1 MKEVAL
7 EIRNL
12 KKSFGNQSVIKDV
25 NLEVGTGEFISLL
38 GASGSGK
45 TTLLRLIAGLEQP
58 DSGTIENDEQ
68 MFYSN
73 EDTTQMMAPS
83 KRNIGMVFQDFALW
97 PHMSVFENVAYPLRV
112 KKDTK
117 QLKQRVRE
125 VLQEVRLERY
135 EKRKIHEL
143 SGGQQQRVSLARA
156 IISRCDLVLMDEPL
170 SALDAGLRE
179 DMRLLIQRLVK
190 QYGMT
195 AIFVTH
201 DQYEAMTMSDR
212 IAVMQEGRIEQCDTP
227 ENLYAK
233 PQSEAVAR
241 FIGKET
247 FIKGTLKENRFIIQ
261 EENTLDGADEGTL
274 ERTSAVSAVNLAEK
288 TEKDKHSKDNQA
300 DPKTTSD
307 TILKEKVND
316 KEDANT
322 ISIDVE
328 GNIHDGYYGLLLRPE
343 NVCTSH
349 KGQHAVVSTVSF
361 TGERYE
367 YTAYIND
374 MTIMF
379 YDRRF
384 YAEGDQVNLE
394 FEVKQE
400 YLIKMEDI

>member
-1 MKEVAL
+1 VNEVAL
-7 EIRNL
+7 EIHNL
-12 KKSFGNQSVIKDV
+12 KKSFGNQNVIRNV
-25 NLEVGTGEFISLL
+25 NLEVGSGEFISLL

-68 MFYSN
+68 LYYSN
-73 EDTTQMMAPS
+73 EGTTQMLAPS

-97 PHMSVFENVAYPLRV
+97 PHMSVFENIAYPLRV

-117 QLKQRVRE
+117 NLKQRVRE
-125 VLQEVRLERY
+125 VLQEVRLEGY

-241 FIGKET
+241 FIGKGA
-247 FIKGTLKENRFIIQ
+247 FVKGTLKENRFIIQ
-261 EENTLDGADEGTL
+261 KENVIDEAEEGTP
-274 ERTSAVSAVNLAEK
+274 ERLSAVSAVDLAGDSK
-288 TEKDKHSKDNQA
+288 KDRDTKDNPSDFKA
-300 DPKTTSD
+300 TSD
-307 TILKEKVND
+307 TNLKEKDN
-316 KEDANT
+316 EAANT
-322 ISIDVE
+322 LFLDVE
-328 GNIHDGYYGLLLRPE
+328 GDINDGYYGLLLRPE
-343 NVCTSH
+343 NVYTSH

-374 MTIMF
+374 MIVMF
-379 YDRRF
+379 YDRKF

-400 YLIKMEDI
+400 YLIKMEDV

>member
-1 MKEVAL
+1 MNEVAL
-7 EIRNL
+7 EIHNL
-12 KKSFGNQSVIKDV
+12 KKSFGNQNVIRNV
-25 NLEVGTGEFISLL
+25 NLEVGSGEFISLL

-68 MFYSN
+68 LYYSN
-73 EDTTQMMAPS
+73 EDTTQMLAPS

-117 QLKQRVRE
+117 NLKQRVRE
-125 VLQEVRLERY
+125 VLQEVRLEGY

-241 FIGKET
+241 FIGKGA
-247 FIKGTLKENRFIIQ
+247 FVKGTLKENRFIIQ
-261 EENTLDGADEGTL
+261 KENALDDAEEGTP
-274 ERTSAVSAVNLAEK
+274 ERLSAVSAVGLAEDSK
-288 TEKDKHSKDNQA
+288 KDRDTKDNPS
-300 DPKTTSD
+300 DFKTTSD
-307 TILKEKVND
+307 TTLKEKAKDN
-316 KEDANT
+316 EAANT
-322 ISIDVE
+322 LFLDVE
-328 GNIHDGYYGLLLRPE
+328 GDIDDGYYGLLLRPE
-343 NVCTSH
+343 NVYTSH

-367 YTAYIND
+367 YTAYISD
-374 MTIMF
+374 MIVMF
-379 YDRRF
+379 YDRKF

-394 FEVKQE
+394 FEVNQE

>member
-1 MKEVAL
+1 MAL
-7 EIRNL
+7 EIHNL
-12 KKSFGNQSVIKDV
+12 KKSFGNQSVIRDV
-25 NLEVGTGEFISLL
+25 NLEVGSGEFISLL

-58 DSGTIENDEQ
+58 DSGTIENHEQ
-68 MFYSN
+68 LYYSN
-73 EDTTQMMAPS
+73 EGPTQMLAPS

-97 PHMSVFENVAYPLRV
+97 PHMSVFENIAYPLRV

-117 QLKQRVRE
+117 NLKQRVRE
-125 VLQEVRLERY
+125 VLQEVRLEGY

-241 FIGKET
+241 FIGKGS
-247 FIKGTLKENRFIIQ
+247 FVKGILKENRFIIQ
-261 EENTLDGADEGTL
+261 KENALDDAEEGTP
-274 ERTSAVSAVNLAEK
+274 ERLSAVSAVDLAGDSK
-288 TEKDKHSKDNQA
+288 KDRDTKDNPS
-300 DPKTTSD
+300 DFKTTSD
-307 TILKEKVND
+307 IALKEKTKDN
-316 KEDANT
+316 EAANT
-322 ISIDVE
+322 LFLDVE
-328 GNIHDGYYGLLLRPE
+328 GDIDDGYYGLLLRPE
-343 NVCTSH
+343 NVYTSH

-374 MTIMF
+374 MIVMF
-379 YDRRF
+379 YDRKF

-394 FEVKQE
+394 FEVNQE

>member
-1 MKEVAL
+1 MNEVAL
-7 EIRNL
+7 EIHNL
-12 KKSFGNQSVIKDV
+12 KKSFGNQNVIRNV
-25 NLEVGTGEFISLL
+25 NLEVGSGEFISLL

-68 MFYSN
+68 LYYSN
-73 EDTTQMMAPS
+73 EGTTQMLAPS

-97 PHMSVFENVAYPLRV
+97 PHMSVFENIAYPLHV

-117 QLKQRVRE
+117 NLKQRVRE
-125 VLQEVRLERY
+125 VLQEVRLEGY

-156 IISRCDLVLMDEPL
+156 IISRCDLILMDEPL

-241 FIGKET
+241 FIGKGA
-247 FIKGTLKENRFIIQ
+247 FVKGILKENRFIIQ
-261 EENTLDGADEGTL
+261 QENTLDDADEGTP
-274 ERTSAVSAVNLAEK
+274 ERLSAVSAVDLAGDSK
-288 TEKDKHSKDNQA
+288 KDRDTKDNPSDFKA
-300 DPKTTSD
+300 TSD
-307 TILKEKVND
+307 TNLKEKDN
-316 KEDANT
+316 EAANT
-322 ISIDVE
+322 LFLDVE
-328 GNIHDGYYGLLLRPE
+328 GDINDGYYGLLLRPE
-343 NVCTSH
+343 NVYTSH

-374 MTIMF
+374 MIVMF
-379 YDRRF
+379 YDRKF

-394 FEVKQE
+394 FEVNQE
-400 YLIKMEDI
+400 YLIKMEDV

>member
-1 MKEVAL
+1 MNEVAL
-7 EIRNL
+7 EIHNL
-12 KKSFGNQSVIKDV
+12 KKSFGNQNVIRNV
-25 NLEVGTGEFISLL
+25 NLEVGSGEFISLL

-68 MFYSN
+68 LYYSN
-73 EDTTQMMAPS
+73 EGTTQMLAPS

-97 PHMSVFENVAYPLRV
+97 PHMSVFENIAYPLRV

-117 QLKQRVRE
+117 NLKQRVRE
-125 VLQEVRLERY
+125 VLQEVRLEGY

-212 IAVMQEGRIEQCDTP
+212 IAVMQEGPIEQCDTP

-241 FIGKET
+241 FIGKGA
-247 FIKGTLKENRFIIQ
+247 FVKGTLKENRFIIQ
-261 EENTLDGADEGTL
+261 KENVIDEAEEGTP
-274 ERTSAVSAVNLAEK
+274 ERLSAVSAVDLAGDSK
-288 TEKDKHSKDNQA
+288 KDRDTKDNPSDFKA
-300 DPKTTSD
+300 TSD
-307 TILKEKVND
+307 TNLKEKDN
-316 KEDANT
+316 EGANT
-322 ISIDVE
+322 LFLDVE
-328 GNIHDGYYGLLLRPE
+328 GDINDGYYGLLLRPE
-343 NVCTSH
+343 NVYTSH

-374 MTIMF
+374 MIVMF
-379 YDRRF
+379 YDRKF

-400 YLIKMEDI
+400 YLIKMEDV